1 MRYKIGIKFYGNT
14 KIYHFD
20 ARNLP
25 INPGEKCVVET
36 ILGMEIG
43 EAVTHLM
50 PADQAENLKPVIR
63 VATPTDL
70 RQYEL
75 NTVKEREAFVIAQ
88 QKIQE
93 YKLQMKLLKAH
104 YTLDRSRLIFYF
116 GAEGRIDFRQLVKDL
131 ASIFHTRI
139 EMRQLGVRDE
149 ARIVGGC
156 GICGREV
163 CCSRFLSNF
172 EPVSIKMAKEQ
183 NLVLNSAKISGLCGR
198 LMCCLN
204 FEYYLYKKLLHQL
217 PRKGSKI
224 ITPLG
229 EAKVIEVDVIHSAIH
244 LELEDGKKVKIREED
259 YNRFFL

>member
-1 MRYKIGIKFYGNT
+1 MRYKIGIKFYESI
-14 KIYHFD
+14 KIYYFD

-25 INPGEKCVVET
+25 IHPKEKCVVET

-43 EAVTHLM
+43 EAVTHLT
-50 PADQAENLKPVIR
+50 PITQEENLKPVIR
-63 VATPTDL
+63 IATATDL
-70 RQYEL
+70 RQHEL
-75 NTVKEREAFVIAQ
+75 NKAKEKEAFHIAQ

-93 YKLQMKLLKAH
+93 YKLQMKLLRAH

-149 ARIVGGC
+149 ARILGGY
-156 GICGREV
+156 GICGREL
-163 CCSRFLSNF
+163 CCSCFLANF
-172 EPVSIKMAKEQ
+172 EPVSIRMAKDQ

-204 FEYYLYKKLLHQL
+204 FEYHLYKKLLHQL

-224 ITPLG
+224 ITPFG
-229 EAKVIEVDVIHSAIH
+229 EAKIVEVDVIHSAIQ
-244 LELEDGKKVKIREED
+244 LELENGKKVKIHEEN